1 MESANKIPTNL
12 VIAVTPIVVMVH
24 VQNALVA
31 YSGITHTATETRLL
45 DVSEKSK
52 TNVSYVELDTSS
64 IKEFVWCR

>member
-52 TNVSYVELDTSS
+52 TNV
-64 IKEFVWCR
+64 